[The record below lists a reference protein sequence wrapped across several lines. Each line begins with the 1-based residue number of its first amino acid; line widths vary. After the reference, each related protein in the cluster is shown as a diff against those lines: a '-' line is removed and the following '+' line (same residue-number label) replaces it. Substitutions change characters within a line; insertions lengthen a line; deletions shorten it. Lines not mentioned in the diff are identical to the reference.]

1 MPRILVVDD
10 QAEVRAMISIVLRL
24 HRFEIVEAAN
34 AAAALEAFEGTSFD
48 AAIVDIFL
56 EGTNGC
62 DLITMMRERAS
73 DLAVVAISGM
83 TTLDFVSQWPDL
95 ADVICLQKPVRPNE
109 LMLAIEAAR
118 KAVRR
123 ATAGGNVEEGQLD
136 RGENAP
142 ANRGVAL

>member
-24 HRFEIVEAAN
+24 HRFEIVETAN

-48 AAIVDIFL
+48 VAIVDIFL

-62 DLITMMRERAS
+62 DLISMMRERAS
-73 DLAVVAISGM
+73 ALAVVAISGM

-95 ADVICLQKPVRPNE
+95 ADVICLQKPFRPNE
-109 LMLAIEAAR
+109 LMRAIEAAR

-123 ATAGGNVEEGQLD
+123 STAGDNVEE
-136 RGENAP
+136 EAAP
-142 ANRGVAL
+142 

>member
-62 DLITMMRERAS
+62 DLISMMRERAS
-73 DLAVVAISGM
+73 GLAVVAISGM

-95 ADVICLQKPVRPNE
+95 ADVICLQKPFRPNE
-109 LMLAIEAAR
+109 LMRAIEEAR

-123 ATAGGNVEEGQLD
+123 STAGDNVEEETA
-136 RGENAP
+136 R
-142 ANRGVAL
+142 